1 MPMAKKFAQGR
12 SDAIFLRIN
21 GDENIQFRDS
31 FNLRYYPSIIGFYAN
46 SNGNRYELMTN
57 DRGMDNLNSFVN
69 KLIKH

>member
-1 MPMAKKFAQGR
+1 MPIARKMAEKR
-12 SDAIFLRIN
+12 TDTIFIRVN

-31 FNLRYYPSIIGFYAN
+31 FKLRYYPSIIGYYAN

-57 DRGMDNLNSFVN
+57 DRGEDNLNSFIN